1 MANYKQT
8 PVTGDSWQRCRFI
21 QISNALG
28 SVPQIQFTEETVLK
42 LEGFGTINKDS
53 GYFVTEFNPNSNID
67 MVDVHTGEPTGETVT
82 HQRLYEI
89 LHSLYLQEAHK
100 RDIGA

>member
-8 PVTGDSWQRCRFI
+8 SVTGDSWQRCRFI
-21 QISNALG
+21 QISNALA

-42 LEGFGTINKDS
+42 LEGFGTVNKDS
-53 GYFVTEFNPNSNID
+53 GHFVVEFNPGSTIG
-67 MVDVHTGEPTGETVT
+67 MVDVHTGELTGETVT

-89 LHSLYLQEAHK
+89 LHSLYIQEAHK

>member
-8 PVTGDSWQRCRFI
+8 SVIGDSWQRCRFV
-21 QISNALG
+21 QINNTLG

-42 LEGFGTINKDS
+42 LEGFGTVNKDI
-53 GYFVTEFNPNSNID
+53 GYFMAEFNPNSTIE
-67 MVDVHTGEPTGETVT
+67 MVDVHTGELTGETVT

-89 LHSLYLQEAHK
+89 LHSLYIQEAHK
-100 RDIGA
+100 RDMGA